1 MGQQQLLLLVLAT
14 VIVGLAT
21 VAGIN
26 AFEQNQKQSTADAMT
41 QEALRIA
48 SDVQAHV
55 LKPDQFGGGT
65 ALTDVTLDNL
75 PQYSSD
81 PYEGPNA
88 KYTIASDGSG
98 PSGITTGTF
107 TAPSSIGCD
116 GTNNVTAYNSDSDIS
131 VCVEISGTGSDDLET
146 GVDIGS

>member
-65 ALTDVTLDNL
+65 ALTDVTLDDL
-75 PQYSSD
+75 PQYDSD

-88 KYTIASDGSG
+88 NYTIGGNSG
-98 PSGITTGTF
+98 PGDFDSDACAGGGD
-107 TAPSSIGCD
+107 SQ
-116 GTNNVTAYNSDSDIS
+116 VKAYNSDSDIS
-131 VCVEISGTGSDDLET
+131 VCVDISGTQSDDLDT
-146 GVDIGS
+146 GIKIGS